1 MSTSKSKRLK
11 NKNYRKHKK
20 NKTLRGGKNT
30 ITGPKIKYANN
41 SLEHKLS
48 CMKCNKDTFT
58 IKTLTMGTKLK
69 TLLGFQILDN
79 RFKVFTCNSCGFVQL
94 YSNNITC
101 DGKQCDPIYKV

>member
-1 MSTSKSKRLK
+1 MSRSASLK
-11 NKNYRKHKK
+11 NKTYRKHKK
-20 NKTLRGGKNT
+20 NKTLRGGRNT
-30 ITGPKIKYANN
+30 ITRPKIKYANN
-41 SLEHKLS
+41 STEHELT
-48 CMKCNKDTFT
+48 CTKCNKDVFT

-101 DGKQCDPIYKV
+101 GGKQCDPIYKV